1 MLRTN
6 DNIPATDE
14 MTKKRK
20 KEKKNR
26 FLSKEAM
33 LPCEK
38 TNGNSRITIESTID
52 RTVNQIA

>member
-14 MTKKRK
+14 MTTKK

-38 TNGNSRITIESTID
+38 INGNCRITIESTID